1 MGGFW
6 SRFTTKA
13 NGSVNGTAPDPPPDI
28 PHTEPRMATDL
39 GDALTA
45 YWRNGQWFGS
55 DALIKWMI
63 DHGHL
68 SEAAYALEQVM
79 KAPRLAPRVRQ
90 RLTKCAKDLD
100 AVMRATDTPPIG
112 QAREAS

>member
-6 SRFTTKA
+6 SRFKTRA
-13 NGSVNGTAPDPPPDI
+13 NGSANGTSPEPPTDI
-28 PHTEPRMATDL
+28 PNTEPRMATDL
-39 GDALTA
+39 GGALTA

-55 DALIKWMI
+55 DPLIKWMI

-79 KAPRLAPRVRQ
+79 NAPALPRRSNSGSRSAPR
-90 RLTKCAKDLD
+90 TW
-100 AVMRATDTPPIG
+100 TP
-112 QAREAS
+112 